1 MTADIDPRFE
11 EAVRIE
17 ATTKFHDFLAR
28 LKVPAGGLTL
38 VKIRIV
44 TARALSDPV
53 KAKIRESLQDVRAD
67 HHDVRTRVTFTVDAT
82 VPRGREVR
90 CDAVEA
96 SHEDLAEPPPEFDD
110 DSSELLVL
118 SWGALR
124 FEFVLSAS
132 PKWLPFGRPHARD
145 DYGPGVVLPRS
156 MLAVPSGRLL
166 DFRFHDG
173 ELELRRYPH
182 GEHVAVSADDRLL
195 LVDQQPLTVGRRGR
209 ITFADVHTGHEC
221 VLDYELQDWLVG
233 QPSVPGEPDHLDG
246 SPHQAVHPSGR
257 ILLIEPPRT
266 TSKPEER
273 LFPVP
278 SSSPDRPMRHLVT
291 QVLYS
296 EASEKD
302 RPGNRWHVKM
312 YRCATPQH
320 AGQLRR
326 YLNTQAVL
334 IEQVNASVGGT
345 AQAPP
350 WVIAPVQVLSGRT
363 GLTGPAQATDLHLPE
378 RDVVSD
384 PENRLSAWFGVA
396 DRPQPACFVLVV
408 SPLLTPVGWPLSDM
422 RTSAPGVEQLA
433 ELRTLAVGVDACHQR
448 DIAHCDIKPANV
460 CRYLTADNRSGYVL
474 IDGDSVARA
483 TAQLPELRFSAAYA
497 SPEVLHQR
505 HRMRAPGR
513 EGTEVDLREHDRFGF
528 ALVVLT
534 AVAGADRVT
543 PMLVQDDDGRR
554 TVDSPDVVAG
564 ALAAYW
570 PEHWRPFAA
579 ELAAP
584 LRPNALGG
592 DDWSATAWIDRLHAL
607 IPPRQS
613 TTDGPLPDDDL
624 PPVGRHARHVDEI
637 RAEARAEMLGYKTRV
652 PAVAAALRRH
662 QLSVARNAYWR
673 EIAVRGLLP
682 LAVPLILL
690 AGLLLGGR

>member
-1 MTADIDPRFE
+1 MTDIDPRFE

-17 ATTKFHDFLAR
+17 ATTRFHDFLVR
-28 LKVPAGGLTL
+28 LPAPAGGGLTL

-44 TARALSDPV
+44 TWRALSDPV

-67 HHDVRTRVTFTVDAT
+67 HRDIRTRVTFSVDAD
-82 VPRGREVR
+82 VPRGCAVS

-96 SHEDLAEPPPEFDD
+96 NRENLAEPPPEFDD
-110 DSSELLVL
+110 DRSELLVL

-124 FEFVLSAS
+124 FEFVLSSS

-173 ELELRRYPH
+173 GLELRRFPH
-182 GEHVAVSADDRLL
+182 GEHIAVSADDLPL
-195 LVDQQPLTVGRRGR
+195 LVAQGPLTVGRRGR
-209 ITFADVHTGHEC
+209 ITFTDLNTGYRC
-221 VLDYELQDWLVG
+221 SLDYELQDWLVG

-246 SPHQAVHPSGR
+246 SPHPAMHESGR

-291 QVLYS
+291 HVLYS
-296 EASEKD
+296 EAADRD
-302 RPGNRWHVKM
+302 RPQSRWHVKM

-320 AGQLRR
+320 AAQLRR
-326 YLNTQAVL
+326 YLRTQAVL

-350 WVIAPVQVLSGRT
+350 WVIAPVHVLSGRT
-363 GLTGPAQATDLHLPE
+363 GMTGPAQPTNLQMPE

-396 DRPQPACFVLVV
+396 DRPQPECFVLVV

-422 RTSAPGVEQLA
+422 RSSAPGVEQLT
-433 ELRTLAVGVDACHQR
+433 ELRTLAVGVDACHDR

-460 CRYLTADNRSGYVL
+460 CRYLTVDNRSGYVL

-497 SPEVLHQR
+497 SPEVLYQR

-513 EGTEVDLREHDRFGF
+513 ERPEIDLREHDRFGF

-534 AVAGADRVT
+534 AVAGEDRVT
-543 PMLVQDDDGRR
+543 PMLAQDDDGRR

-579 ELAAP
+579 ALAAP
-584 LRPNALGG
+584 FHPNALG
-592 DDWSATAWIDRLHAL
+592 DDNWRATSWIDQLQSL
-607 IPPRQS
+607 IPAPQS
-613 TTDGPLPDDDL
+613 SLDRLPPDEVL
-624 PPVGRHARHVDEI
+624 PPVGRHARHVDRI
-637 RAEARAEMLGYKTRV
+637 RAEARAEMLGYKARV
-652 PAVAAALRRH
+652 PAVAAAVRRH

-682 LAVPLILL
+682 MAVPLILL
-690 AGLLLGGR
+690 VGLLLGGK

>member
-11 EAVRIE
+11 EAARIE
-17 ATTKFHDFLAR
+17 ATTRFHEFLVREKA
-28 LKVPAGGLTL
+28 PASGVWL

-44 TARALSDPV
+44 TSRPLSEPV
-53 KAKIRESLQDVRAD
+53 RAKIRESLLDVRGGHRD
-67 HHDVRTRVTFTVDAT
+67 IRTRVTFAVDPV
-82 VPRGREVR
+82 VPRGCEVR
-90 CDAVEA
+90 CDTAEA
-96 SHEDLAEPPPEFDD
+96 GREEVSEPPPEFDD
-110 DSSELLVL
+110 DQSELLVL

-156 MLAVPSGRLL
+156 MLALPSGRLL
-166 DFRFHDG
+166 DFRFHNG
-173 ELELRRYPH
+173 ELELRRFPH
-182 GEHVAVSADDRLL
+182 GPHIAVSADDHLL
-195 LVDQQPLTVGRRGR
+195 IAEQAPHVVGRRGR
-209 ITFADVHTGHEC
+209 ITFTDVNTGLGC
-221 VLDYELQDWLVG
+221 TLDYELQDWLVG

-246 SPHQAVHPSGR
+246 SPHPTVHETGR
-257 ILLIEPPRT
+257 ILLIEPPST
-266 TSKPEER
+266 ANKPEER

-278 SSSPDRPMRHLVT
+278 SSSAERPMRHLVT

-296 EASEKD
+296 VAAEQD
-302 RPGNRWHVKM
+302 RPESRWHVKM

-320 AGQLRR
+320 AAQLRR
-326 YLNTQAVL
+326 YLRTQAVL

-350 WVIAPVQVLSGRT
+350 WVITPVHVLSGRT
-363 GLTGPAQATDLHLPE
+363 GRTGPPQATNLSMPE
-378 RDVVSD
+378 HEVVSD

-408 SPLLTPVGWPLSDM
+408 SPLLTPVGWPRADM
-422 RTSAPGVEQLA
+422 RTVAPGVEQLP
-433 ELRTLAVGVDACHQR
+433 ELRTLAIGLDAMHKR

-497 SPEVLHQR
+497 SPEVLYQR

-513 EGTEVDLREHDRFGF
+513 ERQEIDLREHDRFGF

-534 AVAGADRVT
+534 AVAGEDRVA
-543 PMLVQDDDGRR
+543 PMLTQDDDGRR

-570 PEHWRPFAA
+570 PEHWRPFAKV
-579 ELAAP
+579 LAAP
-584 LRPNALGG
+584 FQPNALGG
-592 DDWSATAWIDRLHAL
+592 DEWSATRWIDELQSL
-607 IPPRQS
+607 IRTRPSTQDDPRE
-613 TTDGPLPDDDL
+613 DERL

-637 RAEARAEMLGYKTRV
+637 RAEVRAQPQGRRTRV
-652 PAVAAALRRH
+652 PAVVAAVRRH
-662 QLSVARNAYWR
+662 QLSVARHAYWR
-673 EIAVRGLLP
+673 EVAVRGLLP
-682 LAVPLILL
+682 MAIPLILL
-690 AGLLLGGR
+690 FGLWMGR

>member
-17 ATTKFHDFLAR
+17 ATTKFHDFLVRGKAR
-28 LKVPAGGLTL
+28 AAGATL

-44 TARALSDPV
+44 TARTLSDPV
-53 KAKIRESLQDVRAD
+53 KAKIRESLLDVRANHRD
-67 HHDVRTRVTFTVDAT
+67 IRTRVTFTVDPA

-90 CDAVEA
+90 CDAVDA
-96 SHEDLAEPPPEFDD
+96 SREELAEPPPEFDD
-110 DSSELLVL
+110 DRSELLVL

-132 PKWLPFGRPHARD
+132 PKWLPFGRPHARH

-166 DFRFHDG
+166 DFRFHNG

-182 GEHVAVSADDRLL
+182 GPHVAVTVDDQLL
-195 LVDQQPLTVGRRGR
+195 IVERGPHVVGRRGR
-209 ITFADVHTGHEC
+209 ITFTDVTTGHGC
-221 VLDYELQDWLVG
+221 SLDYELQDWLVG

-246 SPHQAVHPSGR
+246 SPHPVVHESGR
-257 ILLIEPPRT
+257 LLLIEPPRT
-266 TSKPEER
+266 TNKPEER

-278 SSSPDRPMRHLVT
+278 SSSPERPMRHLVT
-291 QVLYS
+291 HVLYS
-296 EASEKD
+296 EASERG
-302 RPGNRWHVKM
+302 RPENRWHVKM

-320 AGQLRR
+320 AAQLRR
-326 YLNTQAVL
+326 YLRTQAVL

-350 WVIAPVQVLSGRT
+350 WVIAPVHVLSGRT
-363 GLTGPAQATDLHLPE
+363 GVTGPQQPTDLSIPE
-378 RDVVSD
+378 QEVVSD

-408 SPLLTPVGWPLSDM
+408 SPLLTPVGWPMADM
-422 RTSAPGVEQLA
+422 RASAPGVEQLP
-433 ELRTLAVGVDACHQR
+433 ELYTLAVGLDAMHKR

-497 SPEVLHQR
+497 SPEVLYQR

-513 EGTEVDLREHDRFGF
+513 ERPEIDLREHDRFGF

-534 AVAGADRVT
+534 ALAGEDRVT
-543 PMLVQDDDGRR
+543 PMLTQDDDGRR

-570 PEHWRPFAA
+570 PEHWRPFAV

-592 DDWSATAWIDRLHAL
+592 DDWSATRWIDRLRSLVPARPSSSDS
-607 IPPRQS
+607 PP
-613 TTDGPLPDDDL
+613 PEVVL
-624 PPVGRHARHVDEI
+624 PPAGRHARHVDEI
-637 RAEARAEMLGYKTRV
+637 RAEARSELVGHKGRV
-652 PAVAAALRRH
+652 AAVAGAVRRH
-662 QLSVARNAYWR
+662 QLSVARHAYWR

-682 LAVPLILL
+682 MAVPLILL
-690 AGLLLGGR
+690 AGLLMGR

>member
-1 MTADIDPRFE
+1 MTPDIDPRFE

-17 ATTKFHDFLAR
+17 ATTRFHDFLLRRKA
-28 LKVPAGGLTL
+28 PAGGVLL

-44 TARALSDPV
+44 TARTLSDPAR
-53 KAKIRESLQDVRAD
+53 AKIRESLLDVRAEHRD
-67 HHDVRTRVTFTVDAT
+67 IRTRVTFTVDPT
-82 VPRGREVR
+82 VPRGRQVQ
-90 CDAVEA
+90 CDAVDA
-96 SHEDLAEPPPEFDD
+96 NHDDIAEPPPEFDD
-110 DSSELLVL
+110 DRSELLVL

-124 FEFVLSAS
+124 FEFVLSTS
-132 PKWLPFGRPHARD
+132 PRWLPFGRPHARD

-166 DFRFHDG
+166 DFRFHNG
-173 ELELRRYPH
+173 ELELRRHPH
-182 GEHVAVSADDRLL
+182 GQHIAVTIDDRPLL
-195 LVDQQPLTVGRRGR
+195 IEQGAQVVGRRGR
-209 ITFADVHTGHEC
+209 ITYTDINTGYGC
-221 VLDYELQDWLVG
+221 TLDYDLQDWLVG
-233 QPSVPGEPDHLDG
+233 QPSAPGEPDHLDG
-246 SPHQAVHPSGR
+246 SPHPALHESGR

-278 SSSPDRPMRHLVT
+278 SSSPERPMRHLVT
-291 QVLYS
+291 HVLYS
-296 EASEKD
+296 VASGQD
-302 RPGNRWHVKM
+302 RPENRWHVKM

-320 AGQLRR
+320 AAQLRR
-326 YLNTQAVL
+326 YLRTQAGL

-350 WVIAPVQVLSGRT
+350 WVITPVHVLSGRT
-363 GLTGPAQATDLHLPE
+363 GATGPAQPTDLLMPE
-378 RDVVSD
+378 QEVVSD

-408 SPLLTPVGWPLSDM
+408 SPLLAPVGWPKADM
-422 RTSAPGVEQLA
+422 RTSAPGVEQLP

-497 SPEVLHQR
+497 SPEVLYQR

-513 EGTEVDLREHDRFGF
+513 ERPEIDLREHDRFGF

-534 AVAGADRVT
+534 AVAGEDRIM
-543 PMLVQDDDGRR
+543 PMLAQDDDGRR
-554 TVDSPDVVAG
+554 AVDSPELVAG

-584 LRPNALGG
+584 FRPNALGG
-592 DDWSATAWIDRLHAL
+592 DDWSATGWIERLESL
-607 IPPRQS
+607 IPVRPSRREEPGHS
-613 TTDGPLPDDDL
+613 VTL
-624 PPVGRHARHVDEI
+624 PPVGRHARHVDDI
-637 RAEARAEMLGYKTRV
+637 RAEVRSEATGHRGRIA
-652 PAVAAALRRH
+652 AVAAALRRH
-662 QLSVARNAYWR
+662 QLSVARHTYWR

-682 LAVPLILL
+682 MAIPLILL
-690 AGLLLGGR
+690 AGLLMGR